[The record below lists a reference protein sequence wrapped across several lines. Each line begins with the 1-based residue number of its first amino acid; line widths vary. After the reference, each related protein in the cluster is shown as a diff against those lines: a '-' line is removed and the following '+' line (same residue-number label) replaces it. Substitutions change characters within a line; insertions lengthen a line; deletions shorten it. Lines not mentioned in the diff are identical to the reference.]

1 MPKTNAPTPESTGDP
16 KVRVT
21 SGSSASMTRGT
32 AAKPSS
38 TVGAKKQSAE
48 SRSAKASQLK
58 AQSARSR
65 ADTTRATES
74 EALKPS
80 ALKPSALKPNALKP
94 DSSNS
99 KSPTAELITLH
110 ALIERDYASLR
121 RIARRRIAAAKSA
134 DSISPT
140 SLVAESVIRLVK
152 QRSLPQNSPHL
163 CGLATILMAQ
173 AIAERSRL
181 RRTQKRGCV
190 QRPVL
195 LKGDVTQD
203 GRRTRISEQQDS
215 IPTAELLRHLEA
227 LGESIPRTMEVVTL
241 HLVLGIQLERVAEML
256 SISNRTACRE
266 LLLGRKRLAERF
278 TRRAVR

>member
-1 MPKTNAPTPESTGDP
+1 M
-16 KVRVT
+16 
-21 SGSSASMTRGT
+21 
-32 AAKPSS
+32 
-38 TVGAKKQSAE
+38 
-48 SRSAKASQLK
+48 
-58 AQSARSR
+58 
-65 ADTTRATES
+65 RATES
-74 EALKPS
+74 EALEPS
-80 ALKPSALKPNALKP
+80 ASES
-94 DSSNS
+94 DSSISN
-99 KSPTAELITLH
+99 SPTAELIALH

-121 RIARRRIAAAKSA
+121 RIARRRIAAAKSD

-140 SLVAESVIRLVK
+140 SLVAESVIRLMK

-173 AIAERSRL
+173 AIAEHSRL

-195 LKGDVTQD
+195 LKRNVTQD
-203 GRRTRISEQQDS
+203 GRRTHMNEQQDS

-266 LLLGRKRLAERF
+266 LLLGRKRLAERL
-278 TRRAVR
+278 TRKEIL

>member
-74 EALKPS
+74 EALKPG
-80 ALKPSALKPNALKP
+80 ALKTDALKP

-140 SLVAESVIRLVK
+140 SLVAESVIRLMK